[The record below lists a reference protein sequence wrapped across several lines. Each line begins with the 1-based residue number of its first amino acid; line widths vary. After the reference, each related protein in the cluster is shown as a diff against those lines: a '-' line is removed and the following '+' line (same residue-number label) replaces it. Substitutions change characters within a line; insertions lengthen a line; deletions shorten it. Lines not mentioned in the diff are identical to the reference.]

1 VDAAL
6 TLDDGHIDQI
16 RITST
21 ISASQRIRPADLR
34 SSNRPEQ
41 QTAGACRSLDMW
53 QGFLKA
59 FAQRFLVWTMAGRTA
74 RLGVGF
80 RLAIVGRD
88 KEAMAD
94 RIALATTGFT
104 PFPR

>member
-1 VDAAL
+1 
-6 TLDDGHIDQI
+6 
-16 RITST
+16 
-21 ISASQRIRPADLR
+21 
-34 SSNRPEQ
+34 
-41 QTAGACRSLDMW
+41 MW

-88 KEAMAD
+88 KETMAD